1 MIIVMIT
8 AKWEPCVVYLQII
21 CVAMM
26 WYPIHAIN
34 LNLLQVKGRSDLFF
48 RLEVIKKVMLT
59 LVMCVTIPIGVLA
72 MCWGMIFTSVVSLVI
87 NTYYTGK
94 LIHVGFMRQMRD
106 LTPVLFASFAMGG
119 MVYALTLVINS
130 VYLQLILGIPAGVA
144 VYLGISVA
152 FKFPE
157 LKEVIGMVRKG

>member
-1 MIIVMIT
+1 
-8 AKWEPCVVYLQII
+8 
-21 CVAMM
+21 
-26 WYPIHAIN
+26 
-34 LNLLQVKGRSDLFF
+34 
-48 RLEVIKKVMLT
+48 
-59 LVMCVTIPIGVLA
+59 

-94 LIHVGFMRQMRD
+94 LIHVGFIRQMRD
-106 LTPVLFASFAMGG
+106 LTPMLFASFAMGE

-157 LKEVIGMVRKG
+157 LREVIGMVRRK